1 MFENITFS
9 RDIGLTLVTSTV
21 LVSGNN
27 LENYQR
33 NVWSGFKWKVNEEF
47 VKLNVYCLYINPSQ
61 YMTASGTSGDM
72 EIMDEN
78 I

>member
-1 MFENITFS
+1 MKILRSAVTLDLPLLPPLFWFLATIWKIT
-9 RDIGLTLVTSTV
+9 REM
-21 LVSGNN
+21 SGG
-27 LENYQR
+27 E
-33 NVWSGFKWKVNEEF
+33 FKWKVNEEF